1 MDDSNYALV
10 TDPDETRA
18 QVYASILRER
28 ALTPVIAD
36 DGEEAV
42 GVIEQRGA
50 PTLAIV
56 ELALPRL
63 DGFAVIGRLRKQ
75 APPSRSKVVAISG
88 FRALRDA
95 ATGMRASLGIGAI
108 LAKAAGDES
117 VRRVVR
123 TLLSPLGSEAP
134 PEPVPEP
141 DPAPREARRAES
153 MRAAGLAPPPL
164 VDQPD
169 DEVQKIV
176 GAVAA
181 EFSAP
186 IALVTLAHEDKLHF
200 VARVGID
207 AYETERYSTLC
218 NQVIEAASPLAVA
231 DTRTHPVYA
240 SNGLVRAGVIRG
252 YASAP
257 VVSAS
262 GEVWGTL
269 CIIDSKRPLP
279 IGKAELLRLCSRA
292 RRVAIELECGGGR
305 ASRAPSS

>member
-10 TDPDETRA
+10 TDPDEARA

-50 PTLAIV
+50 PALAIV

-95 ATGMRASLGIGAI
+95 ATGLRASLGIGAI

-123 TLLSPLGSEAP
+123 TLLSPLSEVP
-134 PEPVPEP
+134 PEPAPEP

-153 MRAAGLAPPPL
+153 MRAAGLTPPPL
-164 VDQPD
+164 VDGPD

-176 GAVAA
+176 DAVAT

-186 IALVTLAHEDKLHF
+186 IVVVTLAHEDKLHF

-292 RRVAIELECGGGR
+292 RRVAIELECSSGR
-305 ASRAPSS
+305 ASRAPTS